1 LGATVANIT
10 IKLIGPDLA
19 SRKTAAI
26 ERHKLLGH
34 AATGNKVVVDLS
46 DVVSV
51 SYSYGDELF
60 GVLAAVQGWDWLS
73 KTVRLESVN
82 EHVLRVIAEVINR
95 RLKEIDQPVAK
106 SA

>member
-1 LGATVANIT
+1 MAEIT
-10 IKLIGPDLA
+10 IKLEGPDLA

-34 AATGNKVVVDLS
+34 AAAGNKVVVDLS

-73 KTVRLESVN
+73 KTVRLEGAN

-95 RLKEIDQPVAK
+95 RLKEIGQPVAK